1 MEKTEKGKKKLGE
14 KRNLQDQHLNLF
26 INHPWQSIPLV
37 DPPSTPL
44 RLSWQVECTHAHTTS
59 CEDGGGRIEVITRLE
74 VFIFTAVVGF
84 GRHNPTGWFH
94 CRVSGGRLHHHHHQ
108 ASDQR
113 QLSAVRRSSNKKKKM
128 ERRS

>member
-74 VFIFTAVVGF
+74 VFILTAVVGF
-84 GRHNPTGWFH
+84 GRHTTGWFH

-113 QLSAVRRSSNKKKKM
+113 QLSAVRRSSNKKKKKM